1 MSLGRSSEVRGVV
14 AGPAVRP
21 LTHPGAVLL
30 RPDAVVDWPVADWC
44 HEPPG
49 LADWVIANAPA
60 PGAVRPDEAWLWHAS
75 YALMASAAAAVA
87 DPAGGGARFEALTAA
102 LLGSRTLDLPPDA
115 PVPAQFVVVRTLA
128 ALVSGAGLAC
138 RTPAARAAFLGA
150 HGAAIG
156 DLVERQVGR
165 RPPADRA
172 DRLSLRNNHALQ
184 RGLVL
189 AAWGAFAADAE
200 AFDYGLAAYRATLP
214 TIGADGHL
222 ANEALRGAS
231 AAWYS
236 NLAVMLMTTIA
247 HIAAV
252 QGVDLVR
259 ETAAGRGLDDAVGFL
274 IAAIDTPALLHRHA
288 ARNLY
293 PHPQHGT
300 DPFATDLGFVD
311 GYHRSRHYLAWV
323 PVYANLAPD
332 SRHLPALTALYRRHT
347 AYFPPVIEY
356 AGGQVSAFVRP
367 IAPW

>member
-1 MSLGRSSEVRGVV
+1 MSLGRSSEVPTLD
-14 AGPAVRP
+14 AGPAPRP

-30 RPDAVVDWPVADWC
+30 RPDAVVDWPVAGWC

-49 LADWVIANAPA
+49 LADWVIATAPT
-60 PGAVRPDEAWLWHAS
+60 PGAARPDEAWLWHAN
-75 YALMASAAAAVA
+75 YALMTSAATAAVSP
-87 DPAGGGARFEALTAA
+87 DGAGRFTALTAA
-102 LLGSRTLDLPPDA
+102 LLGSHTLDLAPGT

-128 ALVSGAGLAC
+128 ALVTGAGLAF
-138 RTPAARAAFLGA
+138 RTPAARAKFLGA

-165 RPPADRA
+165 LPPAGPA
-172 DRLSLRNNHALQ
+172 DPLSRRNNHSLQ

-189 AAWGAFAADAE
+189 AAWGAFTGDAA
-200 AFDYGLAAYRATLP
+200 AFELGLGAYRATLP

-259 ETAAGRGLDDAVGFL
+259 ETVAGRGLDEAVGFVL
-274 IAAIDTPALLHRHA
+274 AAIDNPALLHRHA

-323 PVYANLAPD
+323 PVYASLAPD

-356 AGGQVSAFVRP
+356 AGGQVFAFVRP